1 MTRQVAAVEERNARY
16 EALVLSHK
24 VADGGYIS
32 RPTQTI
38 HNPQK
43 NQNDMAAPS
52 TLREFGVQVHRCY
65 DFKQIAYV
73 VLCCAV
79 LCCAVLCCAVL
90 CCAVLC
96 CAVLCSALLCSTVLY
111 CTVLYCTVLYCA
123 CCSSKMNTLS

>member
-1 MTRQVAAVEERNARY
+1 MDERNARY

-52 TLREFGVQVHRCY
+52 TLREFGVQVHCY
-65 DFKQIAYV
+65 DFKRNAFV
-73 VLCCAV
+73 VLYCAV

-90 CCAVLC
+90 CCTVLYCAVLC
-96 CAVLCSALLCSTVLY
+96 CAVLC
-111 CTVLYCTVLYCA
+111 CA
-123 CCSSKMNTLS
+123 VQHIKN

>member
-1 MTRQVAAVEERNARY
+1 MEERNVRY

-52 TLREFGVQVHRCY
+52 TLREFGVQVHKLKHLVI
-65 DFKQIAYV
+65 FMP
-73 VLCCAV
+73 
-79 LCCAVLCCAVL
+79 
-90 CCAVLC
+90 
-96 CAVLCSALLCSTVLY
+96 
-111 CTVLYCTVLYCA
+111 
-123 CCSSKMNTLS
+123 SKERLAK